1 LPNITLSGS
10 DIQTAVL
17 ANWNQ
22 LTKLENLLERKA
34 AEQFFAL
41 ASIHTTGPFTI
52 RPESVAKYFQ
62 FPKQALKSF

>member
-1 LPNITLSGS
+1 LPNLTLSGS

-22 LTKLENLLERKA
+22 LTKLENLLEQKA

-41 ASIHTTGPFTI
+41 ASIHQTRISGQIFSNSQT
-52 RPESVAKYFQ
+52 
-62 FPKQALKSF
+62 ALKVILGSS